1 MLSDLMNYEFSY
13 DEIKE
18 IDELSYT
25 RGRIRGQ

>member
-1 MLSDLMNYEFSY
+1 MISDLFNYKFTY

-18 IDELSYT
+18 IDELSYE